1 MASGDHYLSG
11 SMSCDGVCYLAVEMG
26 WAHAKAIIQSKGH
39 THKKSLKHLLL
50 AFVDYINLGFRVK
63 PGPSTI
69 IERTDQTQLDPD
81 GSGKWQVSLQG
92 KHPAPLVNFSPVCWE
107 QVLACFD

>member
-26 WAHAKAIIQSKGH
+26 WANAKAIIQSKGH

-63 PGPSTI
+63 PGPVI
-69 IERTDQTQLDPD
+69 
-81 GSGKWQVSLQG
+81 SL
-92 KHPAPLVNFSPVCWE
+92 PVCLGTDPYLVWRQQRAM
-107 QVLACFD
+107 QVASLTPLLSAHPHQKYTVCSLC